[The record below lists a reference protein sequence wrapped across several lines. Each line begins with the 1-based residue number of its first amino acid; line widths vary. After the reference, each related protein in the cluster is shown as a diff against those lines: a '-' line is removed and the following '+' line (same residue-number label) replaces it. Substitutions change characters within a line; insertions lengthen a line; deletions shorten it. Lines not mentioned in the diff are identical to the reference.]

1 MQVLHWLRPSGFG
14 GPVDRAT
21 YRLRLVLSVQVG
33 VFGLVMYLVLSLGE
47 SSSVALAL
55 PELVSH
61 LLLAFFLWTNRITW
75 STVLPVA
82 AVGVVSLA
90 IGEGPTVEI
99 FAIFFIIPLVLPFY
113 SSSWV
118 ALTTQILV
126 WVMLAGAG
134 AGVAIMA
141 PDRMP
146 WTALVIEVSAIAL
159 VGTLMV
165 IFRYS
170 LLRLTGANQR
180 LENTLAQYRLLYDA
194 GLRTTLVL
202 TGTGHVSEVHGA
214 SAEMLG
220 LEQEQLVGRHFSSL
234 TPAITGP
241 RDRWEAHLRGEEK
254 PSSYDSWLNV
264 NGGAW
269 APVQVYILPGTPRQR
284 AAGVAMLV
292 EIQARPGTDFS
303 GGSKTSPGV

>member
-1 MQVLHWLRPSGFG
+1 MQVLRWLRPSVIGA
-14 GPVDRAT
+14 VDRAT
-21 YRLRLVLSVQVG
+21 YRLRIVLSVQVG
-33 VFGLVMYLVLSLGE
+33 VFGLVTYLVLSLGE
-47 SSSVALAL
+47 SSSVGLAL
-55 PELVSH
+55 PELIAH

-82 AVGVVSLA
+82 ALGVVGLA

-99 FAIFFIIPLVLPFY
+99 LAIFFIIPLVLPFY
-113 SSSWV
+113 SSTTV

-126 WVMLAGAG
+126 WIMLAGAG
-134 AGVAIMA
+134 SSMAIMA

-170 LLRLTGANQR
+170 LLRLTGANRR

-194 GLRTTLVL
+194 GPRTTLVL
-202 TGTGHVSEVHGA
+202 TETGHISEVHGA
-214 SAEMLG
+214 STEMLG
-220 LEQEQLVGRHFSSL
+220 LPQEELVGRHYSSL

-241 RDRWEAHLRGEEK
+241 RDKWEVHLRSDGK
-254 PSSYDSWLNV
+254 PISYDSWVNP
-264 NGGAW
+264 NGGSW
-269 APVQVYILPGTPRQR
+269 SPVHVLLLPGTPRQR
-284 AAGVAMLV
+284 AAGVALLV
-292 EIQARPGTDFS
+292 EIQMSPLSDVPGDT
-303 GGSKTSPGV
+303 GTAPGV